1 MWESGMR
8 ELTLQRRLGHASPES
23 IRMYT
28 RVSDAA
34 MLADYHRALK
44 HPDKDGEQ

>member
-1 MWESGMR
+1 MR

-23 IRMYT
+23 TRLYT

-34 MLADYHRALK
+34 MVAEYVQALV
-44 HPDKDGEQ
+44 HGDQLGGGT

>member
-8 ELTLQRRLGHASPES
+8 ELTLQKRLGHGSPES
-23 IRMYT
+23 IRIYT

-34 MLADYHRALK
+34 MLEDYHRALK
-44 HPDKDGEQ
+44 RADKDGEQ